1 MKNLRIDLVIVL
13 CLYLFLIA
21 CTNNRLN
28 INVSN
33 VQVAPVQLKHFDKD
47 LFSLRADNI
56 EQQISELQKKH
67 PGFASLFINNILC
80 PNGIKDSACIPEII
94 KFINE
99 KDMKGAYEVCQSSFT
114 ESDFYTIEIELTDI
128 LKHYKY
134 YFPEEKIPM
143 IYTMMSGFR
152 YSIATVDSSEENKEL
167 TFAIGLEMYLGAKN
181 KFYKMLQIPD
191 YKRSSMQ
198 KQFIPRDI
206 SKALMIRKFPDQS
219 TGGTLLNEM
228 IYQGKLLYLIN
239 ALMPTLEDSLI
250 IGFSKKQLEWCKN
263 HEKDMWGHLIENK
276 FLYSNATEVITK
288 FTGEGPFTMGF
299 VKESPARTGV
309 WLGWNIVRKY
319 MEENPKTN
327 IHQLMKEE
335 AQILLS
341 KSKYK
346 P

>member
-56 EQQISELQKKH
+56 EQQISELQKKY

-134 YFPEEKIPM
+134 YFPQEKMPM
-143 IYTMMSGFR
+143 IYTMMSGFN
-152 YSIATVDSSEENKEL
+152 YSIATVDSSEESKEL
-167 TFAIGLEMYLGAKN
+167 CFGIGLEMYLGNKN

-206 SKALMIRKFPDQS
+206 SKALMIRKFPNES
-219 TGGTLLNEM
+219 TNGTLLSEM

-239 ALMPTLEDSLI
+239 ALMPSAEDTLI
-250 IGFSKKQLEWCKN
+250 IGFSKKQLEWCSG